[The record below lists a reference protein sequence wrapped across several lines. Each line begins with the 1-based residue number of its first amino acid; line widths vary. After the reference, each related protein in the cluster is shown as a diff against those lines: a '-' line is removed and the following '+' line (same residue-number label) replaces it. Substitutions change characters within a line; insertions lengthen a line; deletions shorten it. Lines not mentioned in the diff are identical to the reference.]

1 MKVSS
6 KNIKTIK
13 ARLERLYD
21 EFNIGP
27 LDKLDEPKIGDD
39 SIFIDYPDDIIEEGI
54 SVEDFLDYTSDLDNL
69 IKEDDSTVRMGRIS
83 QTIVSIDS
91 YRYDYLVPVITYE
104 DELLCLEVVSDPV
117 LIGLIASKEGMYDED
132 FGISPCS
139 LYTAVEF
146 RYKSEDRYSKEQ
158 EGNLIKRFLYHI
170 ASKYDVSI
178 EVSTFYTWD
187 DITGEEKPE
196 PYQLKVEELI
206 PYSEAM
212 EYYSNALRIFDRDI
226 QFHHLYKI
234 IEHFSPIVSKKM
246 AYERLNQ
253 KLDSLSVVSRDY
265 QYLDSLLDLAK
276 HYEVSLKDKELCKTV
291 LTECVDLVPIFG
303 LLPEKVRGGILKRCS
318 ITEAELSKSSNQDIA
333 KVKNDLGEVIYN
345 TRNRIVHAKSN
356 WGNSEKACEGDDME
370 EMNEFMKALAQCL
383 IVWNGRQPKEYRV

>member
-21 EFNIGP
+21 EFNIDP
-27 LDKLDEPKIGDD
+27 LDKFNEPKIGDED
-39 SIFIDYPDDIIEEGI
+39 VFIQYPDDNLEEGI
-54 SVEDFLDYTSDLDNL
+54 SVEDFLDYTSDLDHL
-69 IKEDDSTVRMGRIS
+69 VKEDDSTVRMGRIS
-83 QTIVSIDS
+83 QTIVSIDN
-91 YRYDYLVPVITYE
+91 YRYDYLVPDITYE
-104 DELLCLEVVSDPV
+104 DDFLSLEIISNPV
-117 LIGLIASKEGMYDED
+117 LIGLIASKERIYNED
-132 FGISPCS
+132 FGVYPCS
-139 LYTAVEF
+139 LYTAVEL
-146 RYKSEDRYSKEQ
+146 RYKTEERYTKEQ
-158 EGNLIKRFLYHI
+158 EEELIKRFLYHI

-178 EVSTFYTWD
+178 DVSAFDSWE

-196 PYQLKVEELI
+196 PYQLKVDELV

-212 EYYSNALRIFDRDI
+212 EYYSNALRIFDPDI

-253 KLDSLSVVSRDY
+253 KLDTLSVVSRDY
-265 QYLDSLLDLAK
+265 QYLDSLLELAK

-291 LTECVDLVPIFG
+291 LTECVDVVPIFG
-303 LLPEKVRGGILKRCS
+303 LLPERVQNEILKRCS
-318 ITEAELSKSSNQDIA
+318 IKEPDLNKSSLQEIS
-333 KVKNDLGEVIYN
+333 KIKNDLGEVIYN

-356 WGNSEKACEGDDME
+356 WGASEKACACKDME

-383 IVWNGRQPKEYRV
+383 IVWNGRQPKEFRV